1 MAERLGKNA
10 IRAAGGLLWR
20 RTSHSSDEDSVEIAL
35 IHRPQYDD
43 WSIPKGKLSPGET
56 EIEGAIREVFE
67 ETGYRVRLG
76 RPLGEVRYQKK
87 TLTGVKPKVVRYWA
101 MEAAGGGFSATKEVD
116 DLRWVSL
123 ADAEKTLTHERDHA
137 LLEKFVRGPALTDS
151 VLLVRHARAGD
162 RSSWRG
168 DDRQR
173 PLDDQ
178 GWRQAE
184 ELVRFLSRFEIEEI
198 VSADYLRCVQTIEP
212 LSRAL
217 GVPIQQESV
226 FSESGYPGHE
236 KDALWLLRSF
246 GETHRSSVVCS
257 QGDVIPC
264 LLEDLSSEDHVD
276 LPEPLPMKKGSVW
289 ALTFDGP
296 RLFSAE
302 YFPPP
307 KVG

>member
-1 MAERLGKNA
+1 M
-10 IRAAGGLLWR
+10 WR
-20 RTSHSSDEDSVEIAL
+20 RGNHASGEEVVEIGL
-35 IHRPQYDD
+35 VHRPQYDD
-43 WSIPKGKLSPGET
+43 WSIPKGKLSHGES

-76 RPLGEVRYQKK
+76 RPLGEVRYEK
-87 TLTGVKPKVVRYWA
+87 TTAAGTRPKVVRYWA
-101 MEAAGGGFSATKEVD
+101 MEATGGGFTATKEVD
-116 DLRWVSL
+116 ELRWVSL
-123 ADAEKTLTHERDHA
+123 AEAEGLLTHDRDKE
-137 LLEKFVRGPALTDS
+137 LLGKFVRGPALTDS

-162 RSSWRG
+162 RSRWKG

-173 PLDDQ
+173 PLDAH
-178 GWRQAE
+178 GWAQAE
-184 ELVRFLSRFEIEEI
+184 ELVRLLSRFEIEEI
-198 VSADYLRCVQTIEP
+198 VAADYLRCVQTVEP

-217 GVPIQQESV
+217 GVPIQQEPA
-226 FSESGYPGHE
+226 FSESGYPGQE

-246 GETHRSSVVCS
+246 GESHRSSVVCS

-307 KVG
+307 DLA